1 MNAVLVRASDEL
13 NAFAA
18 WSLHELRDAWA
29 AARERLAPESSR
41 RFVIDLTDRRGDLTD
56 LPDLSG
62 DNAPANAR
70 TTVLLPESSVLK
82 CELRLPPVADRDV
95 DRVVE
100 LQLERKL
107 PLPQEQLYVDW
118 RVREVL
124 PDRSRLVDV
133 IMARRTI
140 VDRLREVVRSCGWR
154 AVAITSREADGKQR
168 FNLLPAPTR
177 RLSFAMGTRERYLA
191 WSAAA
196 LILVYAAV
204 AIGKGWMDRASVRDD
219 LTQARAQTMEI
230 KKQRA
235 VLATQSKPIALL
247 DEVMRQPS
255 AADGLIAVSSAF
267 PSDSWIYQADIRT
280 QATGVSVNV
289 EGYTPSATSLLQGLE
304 SSGRLDAVELIE
316 ATSAGAGSGS
326 ERVELKAHM
335 RGTAT
340 P

>member
-1 MNAVLVRASDEL
+1 MSAVLVRVSDEL

-18 WSLHELRDAWA
+18 WWLHELRDAWA
-29 AARERLAPESSR
+29 AASERLAPERSR
-41 RFVIDLTDRRGDLTD
+41 HFVIDLTERRGDLAD
-56 LPDLSG
+56 LPELIAEK
-62 DNAPANAR
+62 APANAR
-70 TTVLLPESSVLK
+70 TTVFLPESSVLK

-124 PDRSRLVDV
+124 PDRSRIVEV

-140 VDRLREVVRSCGWR
+140 VDRLREVVRSHGCR
-154 AVAITSREADGKQR
+154 AIAITSKEVDGKQR

-177 RLSFAMGTRERYLA
+177 RLSFAIGTRERYLA

-204 AIGKGWMDRASVRDD
+204 AIGKGWMERASVRDD

-235 VLATQSKPIALL
+235 VLATESKPIALL
-247 DEVMRQPS
+247 DEIMQQPS
-255 AADGLIAVSSAF
+255 AAEGLVAVSSAF
-267 PSDSWIYQADIRT
+267 PTDSWIYQADIRAL
-280 QATGVSVNV
+280 ATGVSVSL
-289 EGYTPSATSLLQGLE
+289 EGYAPSATSLLQGLE

-316 ATSAGAGSGS
+316 ATTAGTGSGS
-326 ERVELKAHM
+326 ERVELKARM
-335 RGTAT
+335 RGRAT